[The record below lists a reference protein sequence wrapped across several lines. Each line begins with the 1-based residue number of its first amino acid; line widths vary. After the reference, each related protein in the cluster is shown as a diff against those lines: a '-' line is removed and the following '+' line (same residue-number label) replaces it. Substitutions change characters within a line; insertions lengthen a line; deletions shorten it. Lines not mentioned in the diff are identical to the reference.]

1 MMEAKAVVK
10 FVRVPPRKARLVVDA
25 VRGKHVQDALAILK
39 FTPNFAA
46 RTVEKLIMSAA
57 ANAENNH
64 HMNPD
69 ALKVVH
75 ICVDEGPRLKR
86 IQPRAHGRAFRIIK
100 RTSHISVG
108 LVESEIKPKRGE
120 KKGIARTATA
130 APRTRKPAAKAE
142 AAKPAEKAKASKAE
156 GATAE
161 APKKRASRR
170 KESAEPKGG
179 E

>member
-1 MMEAKAVVK
+1 MEAKAHVK

-25 VRGKHVQDALAILK
+25 VRGKHVQEALAILK

-46 RTVEKLIMSAA
+46 RTVEKLIKSAA

-69 ALKVVH
+69 TLKVVH
-75 ICVDEGPRLKR
+75 INVDEGPRIKR
-86 IQPRAHGRAFRIIK
+86 IQPRAHGRAYRILK

-108 LVESEIKPKRGE
+108 VSESDLKPKWGR
-120 KKGIARTATA
+120 KKEVARTAKAT
-130 APRTRKPAAKAE
+130 PRRRTAAKAE
-142 AAKPAEKAKASKAE
+142 GTKPEAKAE
-156 GATAE
+156 T
-161 APKKRASRR
+161 KKRTAR
-170 KESAEPKGG
+170 KEETAEPKGG